1 MPKTKFQEV
10 IFTIIM
16 ATFMVYGM
24 IVYNI
29 SLATKE
35 VTGETFLNAFHELPV
50 MTGIAFVLELFVV
63 GKIAR
68 MLVFSVMDQNDR
80 PQFLIYANSICICCL
95 MCPIMSFVAML
106 LFNGSSSLSVRGED
120 GAKLLTRYFQS
131 HLKLMLDSGKHPA
144 ELKDMVCSPGGTT
157 IEAVR
162 VLEAKG
168 FRSAVIEATTAC
180 IEKSKGM

>member
-1 MPKTKFQEV
+1 MHSEAWQPLSKEDILMPKTKFQEV

-24 IVYNI
+24 IFYNI
-29 SLATKE
+29 ALATKE

-106 LFNGSSSLSVRGED
+106 LFNGSSPSVGLWIQTW
-120 GAKLLTRYFQS
+120 ALNFP
-131 HLKLMLDSGKHPA
+131 M
-144 ELKDMVCSPGGTT
+144 
-157 IEAVR
+157 AVMYR
-162 VLEAKG
+162 LFYCGPLVRLI
-168 FRSAVIEATTAC
+168 FRSLFERNE
-180 IEKSKGM
+180 EKRQWKLNRVANRGVDD